1 MLPSLAKEFVNP
13 AMIPFVL
20 PNTMLIAENSSKEE
34 YVEHILPLI
43 SPVMKI
49 QEPVQVSGALR
60 PLGRGGPCFRSG
72 HLTAVWAVFL
82 PSWLGV
88 NFVCAMS
95 QSVGC

>member
-1 MLPSLAKEFVNP
+1 MTLPPFRSVLPCLAKEFVNP

-49 QEPVQVSGALR
+49 QEPVQVSGHGSCFLV
-60 PLGRGGPCFRSG
+60 LG
-72 HLTAVWAVFL
+72 
-82 PSWLGV
+82 
-88 NFVCAMS
+88 
-95 QSVGC
+95 Q